1 MKWLIVVLGLM
12 IGCVSSQVLNQIY
25 PVGID
30 NASAYEIL
38 YEVHGGE
45 EMLIAGSLPAGSGQ
59 LVQLPYGEYIVY
71 VAYIGT
77 GVMLQFDTEIGTGDY
92 EDGNIPSFQFSSPE
106 VEEGEIE
113 TYDL

>member
-1 MKWLIVVLGLM
+1 MKWVMVCSMVVVV
-12 IGCVSSQVLNQIY
+12 GCVSSQVLDQIY

-30 NASAYEIL
+30 NASDYEIF

-59 LVQLPYGEYIVY
+59 LVQLPYGEYTVY
-71 VAYIGT
+71 VLYVGAEMGLIF
-77 GVMLQFDTEIGTGDY
+77 VTEIGVGDY
-92 EDGNIPSFQFSSPE
+92 EDGSIPSFQFSSPE
-106 VEEGEIE
+106 GEGEIE